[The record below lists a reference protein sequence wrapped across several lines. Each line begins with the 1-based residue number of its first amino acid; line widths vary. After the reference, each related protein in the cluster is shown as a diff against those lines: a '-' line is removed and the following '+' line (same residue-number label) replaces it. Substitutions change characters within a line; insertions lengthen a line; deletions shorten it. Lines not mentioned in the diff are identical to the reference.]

1 MGSTTTLK
9 FATLNKSFTRSVHPI
24 IISIFDDT
32 SQEPTECL
40 ICNIQ
45 AGMVQSVRIVAPE
58 RVTICIFD
66 DDGKKAKN
74 MDSAVLGY
82 YKGVTHTTYIATY
95 VTLVAPSNI
104 TYIKG
109 T

>member
-24 IISIFDDT
+24 IISIVNDVIL
-32 SQEPTECL
+32 EGTECL

-58 RVTICIFD
+58 QVTICIFD
-66 DDGKKAKN
+66 DNGKKAKKY
-74 MDSAVLGY
+74 G
-82 YKGVTHTTYIATY
+82 
-95 VTLVAPSNI
+95 
-104 TYIKG
+104 
-109 T
+109 